1 MTSKRETVIATAFA
15 NWRAIALQA
24 LLVTLIVWGI
34 SWLVAN
40 ATANLQRQNI
50 ASGFGFLQRTA
61 GFDISQRLISYAN
74 TDTYARAFW
83 VGLLNTLL
91 VAAVATVLATIAGF
105 ALGIARLS
113 PNWLIA
119 KLAVVYVEIVR
130 NVPLLL
136 WLFLI
141 YFGVLLRLP
150 PPEASWHVFGG
161 LLNQRGLYLP
171 YPILTPIW
179 LAAIGLAVVG
189 ASLAVALT
197 RRQLKPTAPIDQPS
211 AWQNV
216 GVLLPLIPALIAAV
230 LAWPLP
236 THPLIIERYNVAGG
250 IEILPELTALTIGLV
265 TYTAAYIGEIVRS
278 GIQSVSP
285 GQRQAASALGLS
297 STEALRFVIVP
308 QALRAIVPPLTNQ
321 YVNLAKNSS
330 LAVAVGYPDLVS
342 VFAGT
347 ILNHTNQAVE
357 TIAITMAV
365 YLFVSLAIAG
375 AMGVLNTRVALKGR

>member
-1 MTSKRETVIATAFA
+1 MSGRGEKLIAAVRRD
-15 NWRAIALQA
+15 WRNLALQT
-24 LLVTLIVWGI
+24 LLVGVVLWGL

-40 ATANLQRQNI
+40 ASANLQRQNI

-61 GFDISQRLISYAN
+61 GFDISQRLIGYAN

-83 VGLLNTLL
+83 VGLANTLL
-91 VAAVATVLATIAGF
+91 VAAVSMVFATIAGF

-119 KLAVVYVEIVR
+119 KLALVYVEIVR

-150 PPEASWHVFGG
+150 LPEASWPLVGGG
-161 LLNQRGLYLP
+161 LLNRRGVFLP
-171 YPILTPIW
+171 SVVLTPGW
-179 LAAIGLAVVG
+179 LAVMGMVVAGCVLA
-189 ASLAVALT
+189 AALK
-197 RRQLKPTAPIDQPS
+197 RRNTISHA
-211 AWQNV
+211 
-216 GVLLPLIPALIAAV
+216 GVLMLFMPALVGAV
-230 LAWPLP
+230 LAWPLGVQRP
-236 THPLIIERYNVAGG
+236 MLDRFNVSGG
-250 IEILPELTALTIGLV
+250 IEILPELMALTIGLV
-265 TYTAAYIGEIVRS
+265 SYTAAYIGEIVRA
-278 GIQSVSP
+278 GIQSVAR

-297 STEALRFVIVP
+297 DGDTLRFIIVP

-365 YLFVSLAIAG
+365 YLMLSLAIAG
-375 AMGVLNTRVALKGR
+375 AMGVLNARVALKGR

>member
-1 MTSKRETVIATAFA
+1 VSGKRETVIAAVRRD
-15 NWRAIALQA
+15 WRNIALQG
-24 LLVTLIVWGI
+24 LLVVVLAWGV

-40 ATANLQRQNI
+40 ASANLQRQNI

-61 GFDISQRLISYAN
+61 GFDISQRLIAYAN
-74 TDTYARAFW
+74 TDTYALAFW
-83 VGLLNTLL
+83 VGLTNTLL
-91 VAAVATVLATIAGF
+91 VAGVSMVLATLAGF

-119 KLAVVYVEIVR
+119 KLALVYVEIVR

-150 PPEASWHVFGG
+150 PPQASWHVLDGG

-171 YPILTPIW
+171 SLMLTLAW
-179 LAAIGLAVVG
+179 LAVIGLAVVTG
-189 ASLAVALT
+189 VLAVALNA
-197 RRQLKPTAPIDQPS
+197 RGKIGFARIGLLFVPAVVGAMLAGPLSLQRPVLERF
-211 AWQNV
+211 NV
-216 GVLLPLIPALIAAV
+216 
-230 LAWPLP
+230 
-236 THPLIIERYNVAGG
+236 TGG
-250 IEILPELTALTIGLV
+250 LEILPELMALTIGLV
-265 TYTAAYIGEIVRS
+265 TYTAAYIGEIVRA
-278 GIQSVSP
+278 GIQSVAR
-285 GQRQAASALGLS
+285 GQRQAASALGL
-297 STEALRFVIVP
+297 TDRDALHFIVVP

-365 YLFVSLAIAG
+365 YLTLSLAIAS
-375 AMGVLNTRVALKGR
+375 AMGVLNARVALKGR